1 MNDDP
6 VEVIEAM
13 AKRAAV
19 ARRLGEAALLFLD
32 RRRSDDPLAHAR
44 AEVRVR
50 LAVAAATLGLRW
62 LQSLESEGRVDP
74 RRVAGLRAGLHAVL
88 TDASHPSQVM
98 DGSEGGPY
106 CRTDTVTSVG
116 SRSPRADF
124 EATARTDAD
133 RT

>member
-6 VEVIEAM
+6 VELIEAM

-19 ARRLGEAALLFLD
+19 ARRLGEAALVFLD
-32 RRRSDDPLAHAR
+32 RRPGDDPLAHAR

-74 RRVAGLRAGLHAVL
+74 GRVAGLRAGLHAVL
-88 TDASHPSQVM
+88 TDVSHPSQVM
-98 DGSEGGPY
+98 GGFAGPSY
-106 CRTDTVTSVG
+106 SRLDTATSVG
-116 SRSPRADF
+116 SPSPRADF
-124 EATARTDAD
+124 DATARTDAD